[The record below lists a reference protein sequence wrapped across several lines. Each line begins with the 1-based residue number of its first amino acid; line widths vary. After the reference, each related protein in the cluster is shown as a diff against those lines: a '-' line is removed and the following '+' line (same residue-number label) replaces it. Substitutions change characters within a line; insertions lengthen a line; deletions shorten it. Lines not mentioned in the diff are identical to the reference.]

1 MILKSIFQLIVIIF
15 IVIIPVS
22 LIVLILTDFNEFK
35 KKLQNIH
42 KKK

>member
-1 MILKSIFQLIVIIF
+1 MILRSIFQFIVIIF

-22 LIVLILTDFNEFK
+22 LTVLILTDFKEFK
-35 KKLQNIH
+35 EKLQNIH